1 MDNEEI
7 EKALRS
13 LDGIE
18 RASPS
23 PFFSTRVQARLAR
36 RLAEK
41 TRPSWVVRPA
51 YALASLGLVLVLN
64 ASAAYY
70 FQQHVDQ
77 HEEEHFV
84 DGVAGDLGADATAL
98 DW

>member
-1 MDNEEI
+1 MNNEEI
-7 EKALRS
+7 EKTLRS
-13 LDGIE
+13 LEGIE

-23 PFFSTRVQARLAR
+23 AFFSTRVQARLAN

-41 TRPSWVVRPA
+41 TRLSWMARPA
-51 YALASLGLVLVLN
+51 YVLATLSVVLVLN
-64 ASAAYY
+64 ASAAFY
-70 FQQHVDQ
+70 FQHHIDQ

>member
-1 MDNEEI
+1 MDNQEI
-7 EKALRS
+7 EKTLHS
-13 LDGIE
+13 LDSIE

-23 PFFSTRVQARLAR
+23 PFFSTRVQARLAH
-36 RLAEK
+36 RLAGK
-41 TRPSWVVRPA
+41 TRPAWVTRPA
-51 YALASLGLVLVLN
+51 YVLASLSVVLLLN
-64 ASAAYY
+64 VSAAFY
-70 FQQHVDQ
+70 FQQHIDQ